1 MQDILQLFQAVGLG
15 LVLLL
20 PLANPLTAI
29 AVMLSI
35 SSNMTKEQR
44 DHQSRLAAI
53 YVFIIMLVAFY
64 AGQLVMSTFGISI
77 PGLRIAGGL
86 IVVFIGFGMLFPNSE
101 NSEDTNN
108 PPADDLSVPKK
119 RQGNQNIAFVPLAM
133 PSTAGPGTIAIIIS
147 STASLQGDIGFA
159 PWVIIVA
166 PIIVFLITC
175 MIVWIGLRGATSI
188 MKWLGNS
195 GIDAIGRVMGFLLI
209 CMGVQFV
216 INGIVEIIAQL
227 PHLLTEYQ

>member
-35 SSNMTKEQR
+35 SSNMTKEQQ

-64 AGQLVMSTFGISI
+64 AGQLVMNTFGISI

-166 PIIVFLITC
+166 PIIVFLITS

-227 PHLLTEYQ
+227 PHLLAEYQ

>member
-1 MQDILQLFQAVGLG
+1 
-15 LVLLL
+15 
-20 PLANPLTAI
+20 
-29 AVMLSI
+29 
-35 SSNMTKEQR
+35 
-44 DHQSRLAAI
+44 
-53 YVFIIMLVAFY
+53 
-64 AGQLVMSTFGISI
+64 
-77 PGLRIAGGL
+77 
-86 IVVFIGFGMLFPNSE
+86 
-101 NSEDTNN
+101 
-108 PPADDLSVPKK
+108 
-119 RQGNQNIAFVPLAM
+119 M

-166 PIIVFLITC
+166 PIIVFLITS

-227 PHLLTEYQ
+227 PHLLAEYQ

>member
-1 MQDILQLFQAVGLG
+1 MQDILQLFQAVSLG

-35 SSNMTKEQR
+35 SANMTKEQR
-44 DHQSRLAAI
+44 DHQSLLAAI
-53 YVFIIMLVAFY
+53 YVFCIMLVAFY
-64 AGQLVMSTFGISI
+64 AGQLVMNTFGISI

-86 IVVFIGFGMLFPNSE
+86 IVVFIGFGMLFPNSD
-101 NSEDTNN
+101 NSEDNN
-108 PPADDLSVPKK
+108 NVSTDDLSVPKK

-159 PWVIIVA
+159 PWVITVA
-166 PIIVFLITC
+166 PIIVFLIAS

-195 GIDAIGRVMGFLLI
+195 GIDAIGRIMGFLLI

-227 PHLLTEYQ
+227 PHLMTEYQ